1 MGNCNAFPQEGLVE
15 AEDEP
20 NGCDE
25 ADARSDM
32 IPAKLHV
39 KRHHAEKDEHAERDN
54 FLNHL
59 ELHEREGPAV
69 FDKTN
74 SVGRHLQA
82 VFEKR
87 NRPTESYHR
96 YHRPLVEPLK
106 LGQFQMAIPSKRHE
120 DIAAYQK
127 KYCI

>member
-1 MGNCNAFPQEGLVE
+1 MGLVE
-15 AEDEP
+15 TEDEP

-25 ADARSDM
+25 ADAGSDM

-87 NRPTESYHR
+87 NRPTECDDGN
-96 YHRPLVEPLK
+96 HRPLVEPLK
-106 LGQFQMAIPSKRHE
+106 LSQFQMAIPSKRHE

>member
-1 MGNCNAFPQEGLVE
+1 MGLVE

-39 KRHHAEKDEHAERDN
+39 KRHHAEEDEHAERDN

-87 NRPTESYHR
+87 NRPTESNHSN
-96 YHRPLVEPLK
+96 HRPLMKPLK
-106 LGQFQMAIPSKRHE
+106 LGQLKMAIPGKCHE

>member
-1 MGNCNAFPQEGLVE
+1 MGKPDAFPQEGLVE

-25 ADARSDM
+25 ADAGSDM

-87 NRPTESYHR
+87 NRPTECDDGN
-96 YHRPLVEPLK
+96 HRPLVEPLK

-120 DIAAYQK
+120 DVAANQK